1 MAIKKRKK
9 RRSVKTRSAKQIA
22 ATKKLVAL
30 NKKRRANPKKR
41 KTKRKVKAKVK
52 VSAKSRVTGKR
63 PTAKLKKRRAKN
75 TKKGYY
81 PNPDK
86 TFYRVVGEMTRGK
99 RGYFNGERLT
109 MKATSAALFTDKKQA
124 IKIAQSMAD
133 FLGRPVGVETIK
145 K

>member
-1 MAIKKRKK
+1 MAIKKRK
-9 RRSVKTRSAKQIA
+9 KTRSAKQIA

-41 KTKRKVKAKVK
+41 KTKRKVKAKVKAKVK

-133 FLGRPVGVETIK
+133 FLGRSVGVETIK